1 MTQEQFVGDGSGV
14 SGAVP
19 RTPAGGR
26 HRGLQGQSKSLSRR
40 QLEGMIEEM
49 GFGLIDR
56 FLIIQGQVQANPKPR
71 CRRVF
76 KLVPDDE
83 EKSKKRS
90 GREYRVHTMDALS
103 RRLGSIR
110 GPAYASI
117 LVQDALPIR
126 LTVTEPDES

>member
-1 MTQEQFVGDGSGV
+1 MTQVQFAEDDGGVGRSV
-14 SGAVP
+14 SKGL
-19 RTPAGGR
+19 AGGR
-26 HRGLQGQSKSLSRR
+26 HGGLQGQSKSLSRH

-83 EKSKKRS
+83 KESKKRS
-90 GREYRVHTMDALS
+90 AREYRVQTMDALF

-110 GPAYASI
+110 GPADGSI
-117 LVQDALPIR
+117 VVQDALPIR
-126 LTVTEPDES
+126 LTVTELDES

>member
-1 MTQEQFVGDGSGV
+1 MQVPSVGDGSGV

-19 RTPAGGR
+19 GRPAGGR
-26 HRGLQGQSKSLSRR
+26 HRGLQGQSKSLDRR

-56 FLIIQGQVQANPKPR
+56 LLVIQGEAQSSPKPR

-76 KLVPDDE
+76 KLIPDE
-83 EKSKKRS
+83 PRPKERS
-90 GREYRVHTMDALS
+90 GREYRVRTMDALF

-110 GPAYASI
+110 GPAYTSI

-126 LTVTEPDES
+126 LTVTDPDES

>member
-1 MTQEQFVGDGSGV
+1 MTQAQFVGDGSGV
-14 SGAVP
+14 SGVAP
-19 RTPAGGR
+19 KMPAGGR
-26 HRGLQGQSKSLSRR
+26 HRDLQSQSKSLSRH

-56 FLIIQGQVQANPKPR
+56 LLIIQGQAQSSPKPR

-90 GREYRVHTMDALS
+90 AREYRVQTMDALF
-103 RRLGSIR
+103 RRLSSIR

>member
-1 MTQEQFVGDGSGV
+1 MTQVQLAGDGSGV

-19 RTPAGGR
+19 GRPAGGR
-26 HRGLQGQSKSLSRR
+26 HRGLQGQSKSLSRH
-40 QLEGMIEEM
+40 QLEGMIGEM

-56 FLIIQGQVQANPKPR
+56 LLVIQGQAQSNPKPR

-76 KLVPDDE
+76 KLIPDDE
-83 EKSKKRS
+83 AQSKKRS

-126 LTVTEPDES
+126 LTVTELDES